1 MKAPVNVLFYFL
13 LLCFVCCSIGPI
25 HAQRKLNRDRDYVII
40 KMKDGNRIVGKK
52 LAVTEESIV
61 VETEVA
67 GKLNLAFKDIA
78 HIRELN
84 EAPKGDGLYFIEN
97 RSYMRGFISPTG
109 YGLEKGEGYYQNYML
124 FFHQVNYGFT
134 DRFSLG
140 FSTEVLS
147 PIANAG
153 FGDPVG
159 PSYLIN
165 PKFSIAAEEGL
176 VNIGIAAVAAGLADT
191 GSPIDLGALYGVV
204 TLGAKDRHLNMGI
217 GFGISESS
225 VSPSPV
231 FSLGGMYRV
240 GNKGAFILES
250 WIFPPEAVTGISL
263 GLRILGN
270 RVNWDILFVGGF
282 ADGFFGGI
290 PLPIVGIN
298 VPFGNW

>member
-1 MKAPVNVLFYFL
+1 MKAPGNVLVYL
-13 LLCFVCCSIGPI
+13 LLLSLFWCSTESIY
-25 HAQRKLNRDRDYVII
+25 AQRKLNKEREYVII

-84 EAPKGDGLYFIEN
+84 QEPASGGLFYIEN
-97 RSYMRGFISPTG
+97 RTHMRGFISPSG
-109 YGLEKGEGYYQNYML
+109 YGLEKGEGYYQNYL
-124 FFHQVNYGFT
+124 IFFHQVNYGFT

-140 FSTEVLS
+140 FSTEILS
-147 PIANAG
+147 PINNAG
-153 FGDPVG
+153 FGGPVG
-159 PSYLIN
+159 PSFLIN

-176 VNIGIAAVAAGLADT
+176 VNIGVAAVAGGLADT
-191 GSPIDLGALYGVV
+191 GNTFDLGALYGVV
-204 TLGAKDRHLNMGI
+204 SLGGKDRHLNLGI

-231 FSLGGMYRV
+231 FSIGGMYRV
-240 GNKGAFILES
+240 GNKGAFIMES
-250 WIFPPEAVTGISL
+250 WIFPPEAVTGLSL

-270 RVNWDILFVGGF
+270 RVNWDIIFVGGF

-290 PLPIVGIN
+290 PIPIVGIN